1 MLLGKQQQAN
11 YANVQVT
18 ANASVSSSF
27 ELICMLHERLIQE
40 LESVKFSIETKDL
53 ELKSQATQKSID
65 ILVGLDAS
73 LDLSSGEEL
82 IQNIHALYEHA
93 IATVFEASKEMN
105 PELIV
110 KLIGV
115 VTDLKE
121 GWEGAME
128 WLDEAQS

>member
-53 ELKSQATQKSID
+53 ELKSKATQKSID

-73 LDLSSGEEL
+73 LDLSTGEEL

-105 PELIV
+105 TELIV
-110 KLIGV
+110 KLISV

>member
-53 ELKSQATQKSID
+53 ELKSKATQKSID

-105 PELIV
+105 TELIV

>member
-53 ELKSQATQKSID
+53 ELKSNATQKSID

-73 LDLSSGEEL
+73 LDLSTGEEI

-105 PELIV
+105 TELIV

>member
-53 ELKSQATQKSID
+53 ELKSKATQKSID

-73 LDLSSGEEL
+73 LDLSTGEEL

-105 PELIV
+105 TELIV

-115 VTDLKE
+115 ATDLKE

>member
-53 ELKSQATQKSID
+53 ELKSKATQKSID

-73 LDLSSGEEL
+73 MDLSTGEEL

-105 PELIV
+105 TELIV

>member
-53 ELKSQATQKSID
+53 ELKSNATQKSID

-73 LDLSSGEEL
+73 LDLSTGKSL
-82 IQNIHALYEHA
+82 SKTYTPCMSTPLRLYLRRR
-93 IATVFEASKEMN
+93 KR
-105 PELIV
+105 
-110 KLIGV
+110 
-115 VTDLKE
+115 
-121 GWEGAME
+121 
-128 WLDEAQS
+128 

>member
-53 ELKSQATQKSID
+53 ELKSKATQKSID

-73 LDLSSGEEL
+73 LDLSTGEEL
-82 IQNIHALYEHA
+82 IQNIHA
-93 IATVFEASKEMN
+93 FMN
-105 PELIV
+105 
-110 KLIGV
+110 
-115 VTDLKE
+115 TR
-121 GWEGAME
+121 
-128 WLDEAQS
+128 

>member
-53 ELKSQATQKSID
+53 ELKSKATQKSID

-73 LDLSSGEEL
+73 LDLSTGEEL

-105 PELIV
+105 TELII

>member
-53 ELKSQATQKSID
+53 ELKSKATQKSID

-73 LDLSSGEEL
+73 LDLSTGEEL

-105 PELIV
+105 TELIV

-128 WLDEAQS
+128 WLDEAHS

>member
-40 LESVKFSIETKDL
+40 LESVKFSIEHKDL
-53 ELKSQATQKSID
+53 ELKSKATQKSID

-73 LDLSSGEEL
+73 LDLSTGEEL

-105 PELIV
+105 TELIV

>member
-53 ELKSQATQKSID
+53 ELKSNATQKSID

-73 LDLSSGEEL
+73 LDLSTGEEL

-105 PELIV
+105 TELIV
-110 KLIGV
+110 NLIGV

>member
-40 LESVKFSIETKDL
+40 LESVKFSIENKDL
-53 ELKSQATQKSID
+53 ELKSKATQKSID

-73 LDLSSGEEL
+73 LDLSTGEEL

>member
-53 ELKSQATQKSID
+53 ELKSNATQKSID

-73 LDLSSGEEL
+73 LDLSTGEEL

-105 PELIV
+105 TELIV

>member
-53 ELKSQATQKSID
+53 ELKSNATQKSID

-73 LDLSSGEEL
+73 LDLSTGEEL

-105 PELIV
+105 TELIV

-128 WLDEAQS
+128 WLNEAQS

>member
-40 LESVKFSIETKDL
+40 LGSVKFSIETKDL
-53 ELKSQATQKSID
+53 ELKSKATQKSID

>member
-53 ELKSQATQKSID
+53 ELKSKATQKSID

-73 LDLSSGEEL
+73 LDLSTGEEL

>member
-40 LESVKFSIETKDL
+40 LESVKFSIETKNL
-53 ELKSQATQKSID
+53 ELKSKATQKSID

>member
-53 ELKSQATQKSID
+53 ELKSKATQKSID

-73 LDLSSGEEL
+73 LDLSTGEEL

-121 GWEGAME
+121 GWEGVME

>member
-11 YANVQVT
+11 YANVQVA

-40 LESVKFSIETKDL
+40 LESVKYAIEHKDL
-53 ELKSQATQKSID
+53 ELKSKASQKSID

-73 LDLSSGEEL
+73 LDLSTGEAL
-82 IQNIHALYEHA
+82 IQNIHALYEHG
-93 IATVFEASKEMN
+93 IATIFEASKEMN
-105 PELIV
+105 TELID
-110 KLIGV
+110 KLIEV
-115 VTDLKE
+115 MTDLKE

>member
-53 ELKSQATQKSID
+53 ELKSKATQKSID

-73 LDLSSGEEL
+73 LDLSTGEEL

-105 PELIV
+105 TELIV

>member
-40 LESVKFSIETKDL
+40 LESVRFSIETKDL
-53 ELKSQATQKSID
+53 ELKSNATQKSID

-73 LDLSSGEEL
+73 LDLSTGEEL

-105 PELIV
+105 TELIV

>member
-53 ELKSQATQKSID
+53 ELKSKATQKSID

>member
-40 LESVKFSIETKDL
+40 LESVKFSIENKDL
-53 ELKSQATQKSID
+53 ELKSNATQKSID

-73 LDLSSGEEL
+73 LDLSTGEEL

-105 PELIV
+105 TELIV